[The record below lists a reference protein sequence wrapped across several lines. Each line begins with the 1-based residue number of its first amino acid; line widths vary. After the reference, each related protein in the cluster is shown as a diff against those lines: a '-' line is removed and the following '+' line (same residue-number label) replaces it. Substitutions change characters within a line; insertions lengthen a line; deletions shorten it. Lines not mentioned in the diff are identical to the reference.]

1 MKNLIK
7 IIFFCI
13 LIILNNN
20 SFAEK
25 TNEILFT
32 INKDIYTSIDLE
44 NRIKFIN
51 LYEGRLIEYEKSLL
65 EDYVSVLLF
74 DYYLKKE
81 KFKIKDIEEEIIYVY
96 EKIKNNIL
104 QNENDKLK
112 KILLELPDEYIKSN
126 IRLNIQRK
134 KIIEFELN
142 KVSNIIF
149 EDSITEINNIYD
161 IVIKYVSL
169 SKNLINNNE
178 IKVLINNNIKNA
190 NLQKIKDILLN
201 NNLDFIYKEKKLNFT
216 QKINKDIKEA
226 ITNNKNYFF
235 IENQE
240 YLIFG
245 NIFRNFKDQKNIKYN
260 LTQIVS
266 NQELENKLINCSN
279 ISNFQENQEDGIRII
294 LNENLDYLNL
304 NDVIKDNIIKIGD
317 YIHVKN
323 NLEHIYI
330 ILCEINYDNEI
341 LKETNINEKI
351 NFLAIDIEKKFIKEK
366 SIEFKLNYL

>member
-20 SFAEK
+20 SFAKK

-134 KIIEFELN
+134 KIIKFELN